1 MVCSTHAY
9 IGIIRIVRLELR
21 DQLEADLE
29 LLARARRKSL
39 IGERRDV
46 HVRTVIQRIHRSHS
60 KADDDACCEPRHRG
74 GAVRENDET
83 DEPLSPLFPSRRCAR
98 LRPVSRCRARIDSHA
113 LAPSRWYHSR
123 ASGVLVCHRRCLDDT
138 DTLLAWRTSWREHA
152 RATRALQAAYR
163 TASTSYTAYGT
174 PSL

>member
-74 GAVRENDET
+74 GAVREMMKRT
-83 DEPLSPLFPSRRCAR
+83 SLFRPSFRVVMRPSASGEPLPS
-98 LRPVSRCRARIDSHA
+98 SH
-113 LAPSRWYHSR
+113 
-123 ASGVLVCHRRCLDDT
+123 
-138 DTLLAWRTSWREHA
+138 
-152 RATRALQAAYR
+152 
-163 TASTSYTAYGT
+163 
-174 PSL
+174 